1 MFHSQAC
8 TTSGPRAVH
17 IPQNHYEHGQ
27 TQKPPTFLHVMSFVY
42 FAFRWYH
49 QLFYILWVLF
59 ILFLG
64 DTVVSQ
70 HQDMCN
76 NILY

>member
-8 TTSGPRAVH
+8 PTSGPRAVH
-17 IPQNHYEHGQ
+17 IPQNHYEYGQ
-27 TQKPPTFLHVMSFVY
+27 LKSHQLFYM
-42 FAFRWYH
+42 FAFRWHH

-70 HQDMCN
+70 HQDVYN